1 MTRKAIIYK
10 LGDQI
15 GVVSVR
21 SGELHIEGIPAVE
34 RLIASLKKTDK
45 TNSPEEFIESLPD
58 RLRSQVYVEVI
69 DE

>member
-10 LGDQI
+10 LGDQM
-15 GVVSVR
+15 GTVSVR
-21 SGELHIEGIPAVE
+21 NGELHIEGIPTVE

-45 TNSPEEFIESLPD
+45 TNSPEEFIESLPN
-58 RLRSQVYVEVI
+58 RLRSHVYVEVI

>member
-15 GVVSVR
+15 GTVSIR
-21 SGELHIEGIPAVE
+21 NGELRIEGIPTVE

-58 RLRSQVYVEVI
+58 RLRSQVYVEVV

>member
-15 GVVSVR
+15 GTVSIKN
-21 SGELHIEGIPAVE
+21 GELHIEGIPTVE